1 MFSRIGKILI
11 LILFIGFFLVSAT
24 PLLAEWKS
32 FEESTGLNK
41 TADKTTGAGYD
52 TGSETTLPEKIGGI
66 IKIFLSF
73 LGVIFLLLMIYGGYT
88 WMTARGNEQEVEKA
102 KSLIKNAL
110 IGLII
115 VLAAYAITAFVGGK
129 LKILK

>member
-1 MFSRIGKILI
+1 MFRKIFLVIFLFNLLFGFNIFSVMSYDFKTESGITETAQPAGYNTEEETGASALSEKIGKII
-11 LILFIGFFLVSAT
+11 
-24 PLLAEWKS
+24 
-32 FEESTGLNK
+32 
-41 TADKTTGAGYD
+41 
-52 TGSETTLPEKIGGI
+52 ETI
-66 IKIFLSF
+66 LSF

-102 KSLIKNAL
+102 KSLIRNAL